1 MSSVVAFECA
11 EGYELV
17 GSSFRTCKF
26 DGEWDGEPVTRK
38 GKAIFS
44 VYSLTRK
51 SIKQLFELVRDC
63 GQPPDIPSAII
74 KFSSTTFNSKA
85 YFRYDIAS
93 NNSISHT

>member
-17 GSSFRTCKF
+17 GSSFRTFKF
-26 DGEWDGEPVTRK
+26 DGEWDGEPVACK
-38 GKAIFS
+38 GKPIVTS
-44 VYSLTRK
+44 YSLTRK
-51 SIKQLFELVRDC
+51 SIKTLFCLVRDC

-85 YFRYDIAS
+85 YFRYDIAP